1 MSIWYI
7 GSVVAYVQSLRAG
20 HAVCA
25 VVVACPTGPSEGTVG
40 RTGGRLEDGVA
51 FSANAVQER

>member
-25 VVVACPTGPSEGTVG
+25 VVVACPTGPSEGAVG
-40 RTGGRLEDGVA
+40 RTGGRLEGGVA
-51 FSANAVQER
+51 FSANAA

>member
-20 HAVCA
+20 HVVCA
-25 VVVACPTGPSEGTVG
+25 FVVAWPYWPIRGDRRPHG
-40 RTGGRLEDGVA
+40 
-51 FSANAVQER
+51 